1 MKGDPTSSGQWSTNG
16 DLQVVLN
23 WSKSGLKVGSK
34 WHKIS
39 LKIVLKIGPKCSEN
53 GQNGIKTVHNCIL
66 MSPNI
71 DDKKCSTQN
80 FQNVLQILP
89 HLSLDLP

>member
-39 LKIVLKIGPKCSEN
+39 LKIV
-53 GQNGIKTVHNCIL
+53 
-66 MSPNI
+66 
-71 DDKKCSTQN
+71 
-80 FQNVLQILP
+80 
-89 HLSLDLP
+89 